1 MNNGISHYNL
11 IQDANPAYIIYLP
24 DFYQIDNPPVKMLK
38 KSYSLIQQNEMSVT
52 SWNYQSLN
60 IRSDPQP
67 FAIYPIISTGPFCP
81 IEASSTYLTA
91 VILYILDP
99 KE

>member
-67 FAIYPIISTGPFCP
+67 FAIYPSYQPVRF
-81 IEASSTYLTA
+81 
-91 VILYILDP
+91 VQ
-99 KE
+99 

>member
-1 MNNGISHYNL
+1 MNNGINHYNL

-38 KSYSLIQQNEMSVT
+38 KSHSSIQQNEMSVT

-60 IRSDPQP
+60 IRSDPR
-67 FAIYPIISTGPFCP
+67 SVLSNKGLVHV
-81 IEASSTYLTA
+81 SHRR
-91 VILYILDP
+91 YIV
-99 KE
+99 